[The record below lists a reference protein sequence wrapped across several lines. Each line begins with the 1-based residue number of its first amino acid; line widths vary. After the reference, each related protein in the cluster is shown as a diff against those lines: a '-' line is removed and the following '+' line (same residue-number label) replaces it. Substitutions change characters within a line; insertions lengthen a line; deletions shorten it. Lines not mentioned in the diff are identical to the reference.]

1 MGPKQQQRRLVSSS
15 RQPHNVVSCRGVA
28 GRVVRPEDLG
38 LQADHND
45 AEGNYEDCAN
55 KARLPRYAR
64 YLHVDANDCALRFAG
79 VSNRSRTR
87 AGGSMNG
94 VVWATL
100 AGLFFGLHQAF
111 FRQATSKIDA
121 SRATLGILVVAGT
134 LTTILGLLIEDLSL
148 LRTMGW
154 FAPALFAVT
163 GMLHFTGGWTLLGL
177 SQQRIGAS
185 RTGIVISASP
195 LIGTVIAALFLDE
208 PLTSVI
214 LIGVLLVSAG
224 VALIARER
232 APAGQ
237 IETRSKIPWHAL
249 AVATIWGF
257 TPVMIRRGLEDLP
270 APLLGVAI
278 GMFGAAIAGL
288 IVVRSGLRPATGG
301 PVRSVAP
308 WIMLSGTIVGLA
320 ITSQWQAFDAIE
332 ISVAVT
338 LFQISTPVVVF
349 AAPLIGRAPLERPTP
364 IMLGGMAAIVAGS
377 VLVILS

>member
-1 MGPKQQQRRLVSSS
+1 
-15 RQPHNVVSCRGVA
+15 
-28 GRVVRPEDLG
+28 
-38 LQADHND
+38 
-45 AEGNYEDCAN
+45 
-55 KARLPRYAR
+55 
-64 YLHVDANDCALRFAG
+64 
-79 VSNRSRTR
+79 
-87 AGGSMNG
+87 MNG
-94 VVWATL
+94 VVWAAL

-134 LTTILGLLIEDLSL
+134 LTTVLGLLIEDLSL

-163 GMLHFTGGWTLLGL
+163 GMLHFTGGWTLLGM

-237 IETRSKIPWHAL
+237 IAARSKIPWHAL

-278 GMFGAAIAGL
+278 GMYGAAIAGL
-288 IVVRSGLRPATGG
+288 IVVRSGLRPATGRS
-301 PVRSVAP
+301 VRSVAP
-308 WIMLSGTIVGLA
+308 WILLSGTIVGLA
-320 ITSQWQAFDAIE
+320 IASQWQAFDAIE

-364 IMLGGMAAIVAGS
+364 VMLGGMAAIVAGS
-377 VLVILS
+377 ILVILS